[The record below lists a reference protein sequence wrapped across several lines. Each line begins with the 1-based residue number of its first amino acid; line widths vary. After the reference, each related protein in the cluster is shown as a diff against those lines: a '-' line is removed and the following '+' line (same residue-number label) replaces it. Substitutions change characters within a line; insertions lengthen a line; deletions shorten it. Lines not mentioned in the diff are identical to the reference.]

1 MKWTPT
7 IIATPYRPETK
18 RTHSRTHT
26 NRQFVISNVKLRE
39 ETNMKKK
46 NTKVD
51 ETNTII
57 VSAYSIM
64 NSKTMNN
71 KFFVLPQQKSRDDH
85 STIPYFEYELID

>member
-1 MKWTPT
+1 M
-7 IIATPYRPETK
+7 
-18 RTHSRTHT
+18 
-26 NRQFVISNVKLRE
+26 KLRE

>member
-1 MKWTPT
+1 
-7 IIATPYRPETK
+7 
-18 RTHSRTHT
+18 
-26 NRQFVISNVKLRE
+26 
-39 ETNMKKK
+39 MKKK

-85 STIPYFEYELID
+85 STISYFEYELID

>member
-1 MKWTPT
+1 MRCEMKWTPT

-18 RTHSRTHT
+18 RTHS
-26 NRQFVISNVKLRE
+26 NRQFVISNVKLKE